1 MSQKT
6 KNFDNNLGGCF
17 SLYFDTMSG
26 DIQQK
31 RMTEGKAHVQAAE
44 KYMKISFFK
53 WKPDLDSAASE
64 YTKAATC
71 FRNAKAFPE
80 AKDAF
85 LKAADVHKQQNSIFH
100 AAKMMEQA
108 GLLCKEFS
116 DVEGCVNLLERAADL
131 FHQNGTADTAALT
144 LDRAAKSIEMN
155 YPNKAA
161 ELYDKACSISELE
174 DKSRQCAEFAGK
186 AGRLFVKAGKYDLA
200 VEALKR
206 EIEFHHQTENFPMI
220 NRVILG
226 IVLVYLDN
234 GDPVAAENFFTSA
247 SNRGTGEDE
256 FIQGADELIRAF
268 NDGDEDAAREV
279 LSRPFVK
286 FMDNCFAKIAR
297 SLVIPAGGGG
307 KVGVVSSSSTNE
319 KQDQGAQLTDDDLE
333 EGGLC

>member
-1 MSQKT
+1 
-6 KNFDNNLGGCF
+6 
-17 SLYFDTMSG
+17 MSG
-26 DIQQK
+26 DVQQK
-31 RMTEGKAHVQAAE
+31 KNAEGKAHVQAAE
-44 KYMKISFFK
+44 KYMKTSLFK

-71 FRNAKAFPE
+71 FRNAKAFAE

-85 LKAADVHKQQNSIFH
+85 LKAADIYKQMNSIFN

-108 GLLCKEFS
+108 GLLCKEFK

-131 FHQNGTADTAALT
+131 FQQNGTADTAALT
-144 LDRAAKSIEMN
+144 LDRAAKTIELN
-155 YPNKAA
+155 YPEKAA

-186 AGRLFVKAGKYDLA
+186 AGRLFIRAEKYDLA
-200 VEALKR
+200 IEALKR

-226 IVLVYLDN
+226 IVLVCLQN
-234 GDPVAAENFFTSA
+234 GDPVAAENFFTAA
-247 SNRGTGEDE
+247 SNKGTGEDE

-268 NDGDEDAAREV
+268 NDGDEEEARAI

-297 SLVIPAGGGG
+297 GLVIPAGGSGR
-307 KVGVVSSSSTNE
+307 VGVVKNE
-319 KQDQGAQLTDDDLE
+319 AANDTSGQGAQLADDELE